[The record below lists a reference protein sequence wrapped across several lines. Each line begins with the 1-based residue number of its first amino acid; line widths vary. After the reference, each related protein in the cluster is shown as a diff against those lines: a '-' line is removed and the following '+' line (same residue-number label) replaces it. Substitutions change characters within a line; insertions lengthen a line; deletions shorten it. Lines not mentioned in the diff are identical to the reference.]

1 MKKLYKYCAVALMA
15 TTLVSCEDFL
25 DDNRDPLDAQINNP
39 EFWNNA
45 SNVEGQCNTLY
56 NNWHGY
62 GRGDSYGQFYYDAL
76 NDDQAGR
83 NFANWAN
90 TSVPE
95 ASTDYSS
102 PFVEIRRCNY
112 IINNVRTSTLS
123 VSDKA
128 KFEGIARA
136 NRAWQYY
143 QLVRKY
149 GDIQWIN
156 IVVDPANTAVVYGA
170 RDDRDMVMDSVLADI
185 NYACATLPAGTKGTW
200 SKAMAQAMKAD
211 ITLWEGTFCKYR
223 TQAENGKAADLNR
236 ADAYLAE
243 CVKACE
249 AVMGMG
255 YSLGDDYQ
263 ATYNSVDLAGNP
275 EIIFYKKY
283 VNTLM
288 YHSLIAYTCSS
299 TQINGMSKDAFDA
312 YLFKDG
318 KPKALT
324 TYDTNDEAVF
334 PEYQG
339 VDADG
344 KPIKISAEYSIAH
357 LLSVRDARLSKITDP
372 VIYFNGQTWARAGA
386 MEMTSSTGY
395 GCCKYDNTS
404 LPLDNR
410 NNTNKNYTSAPIFWL
425 AVIYCN
431 YAEAKAELGTLTD
444 ADLDATIN
452 KLMARAELPAMTI
465 AGIKP
470 DPANNMGVSDLIW
483 EIRRC
488 RRCELMFD
496 NKFRYWD
503 MVRWHQLDKLD
514 SSKYPNILLGANISQ
529 YINYV
534 NKYNADVEV
543 YNGKVEESKRIEKIT
558 LPLNNGVY
566 VDGSKGLTRI
576 YEARQY
582 LYPIPSGQITLN
594 ENLTQNPL
602 WASK

>member
-1 MKKLYKYCAVALMA
+1 MKKIYKYCAVALMA
-15 TTLVSCEDFL
+15 TTLVSCDDFL
-25 DDNRDPLDAQINNP
+25 EENRYPLDAQINNP
-39 EFWNNA
+39 EFWSNA
-45 SNVEGQCNTLY
+45 SNVEGQCNALY

-83 NFANWAN
+83 NFTNWAN

-95 ASTDYSS
+95 SSSNYSS

-112 IINNVRTSTLS
+112 IINGVRNSTLT
-123 VSDKA
+123 DGEKA
-128 KFEGIARA
+128 KFEGIARV

-143 QLVRKY
+143 QLVRRY

-156 IVVDPANTAVVYGA
+156 VVVDPANTAVVYGA
-170 RDDRDMVMDSVLADI
+170 RDDRDVVMDSILADL
-185 NYACATLPAGTKGTW
+185 NYACVTLPSGSKGTW
-200 SKAMAQAMKAD
+200 SKAMAQALKAD

-223 TQAENGKAADLNR
+223 TQAENGKPADLNR
-236 ADAYLAE
+236 ANAYLAE
-243 CVKACE
+243 CVNACE
-249 AVMGMG
+249 AIMGMG
-255 YSLGDDYQ
+255 YVLGADYQ
-263 ATYNSVDLAGNP
+263 ATYNSVDLAGNS
-275 EIIFYKKY
+275 EVIFYKKY

-318 KPKALT
+318 KPLALT
-324 TYDTNDEAVF
+324 TEDKSDV
-334 PEYQG
+334 G
-339 VDADG
+339 VVDADG
-344 KPIKISAEYSIAH
+344 NYNISH
-357 LLSVRDARLSKITDP
+357 LLAVRDARLAKTIDP
-372 VIYFNGQTWARAGA
+372 IVYYEGMTWARAGA

-395 GCCKYDNTS
+395 GCCKYDNTA

-410 NNTNKNYTSAPIFWL
+410 VNTVKNYTAAPIFWL
-425 AVIYCN
+425 AVVYCN

-444 ADLDATIN
+444 ADLNASIN

-465 AGIKP
+465 AGIEH

-496 NKFRYWD
+496 NNFRYWD
-503 MVRWHQLDKLD
+503 LVRWHQLDKLD
-514 SSKYPNILLGANISQ
+514 SSKYPNILLGANMTAAPVSI
-529 YINYV
+529 
-534 NKYNADVEV
+534 
-543 YNGKVEESKRIEKIT
+543 
-558 LPLNNGVY
+558 LNVGGY
-566 VDGSKGLTRI
+566 VDGSHGGTRY

-602 WASK
+602 WK